1 MNVNAIT
8 NALALCT
15 TPADRELPQGI
26 ADAQAIA
33 DKFQAF
39 PPGIPSA
46 TDLLDELIAAGPANF
61 DATLDDAARE
71 YARRTLIQA
80 TRTNGMQNIRVDQLL
95 TNAMH
100 DALPTITQRLT
111 PVFTKAAA
119 ALTRTARDLPDGPAA
134 LDPAAVLAADA
145 GSSYRVVH
153 ESTTRIATIAA
164 VFDVPLRTDG
174 TTRQGSQVIT
184 VVDIPEVEVER
195 IHPISEA
202 RLNDTAELERINA
215 IRRLV
220 KDFNNNSQ
228 LTLLDVAR
236 GAYGDTITLSLAT
249 DAAAIA
255 QRIQRIST
263 AHLSRRVREH
273 DAA

>member
-8 NALALCT
+8 NALALCN

-33 DKFQAF
+33 DKFREF

-46 TDLLDELIAAGPANF
+46 TDLLDELIAAGPENF
-61 DATLDDAARE
+61 DAALDDAARE

-95 TNAMH
+95 TDAMN

-119 ALTRTARDLPDGPAA
+119 ALTRTSRDLPDGPAA

-153 ESTTRIATIAA
+153 DATSRVATIAA
-164 VFDVPLRTDG
+164 VFDVRLRTDG

-184 VVDIPEVEVER
+184 VVDIPEVGVEL
-195 IHPISEA
+195 IHPVSEA

-220 KDFNNNSQ
+220 RDFNDNSQ

-236 GAYGDTITLSLAT
+236 GDYGEAITLSLAT
-249 DAAAIA
+249 DATEIA